1 LSFKNNLSLN
11 NKKREKKLDHIERN
25 YKIIREKMIEQMEDS
40 IRLGRTLIDTEL
52 DAGILNFVVRPLI
65 KNFYDY
71 WAKHDARSGTLKQI
85 QITLE
90 SAKKIIR
97 AGVTEDSI
105 NLILEET
112 FPIYLQ
118 GDQTFRQSNK
128 RHKNYKRLKEIA
140 KKTYL
145 SYLKQVILLLNV
157 KDNVQD
163 YADLCL
169 HAFNSKEETV
179 KILSTQLEYTDE
191 SIRIVEEDLT
201 ILNVTIGRKIIIKA
215 LRKGF
220 ELKKKEF
227 FYGIDTVY

>member
-1 LSFKNNLSLN
+1 LS
-11 NKKREKKLDHIERN
+11 HVERN
-25 YKIIREKMIEQMEDS
+25 YSIIREKMIEQMEES

-52 DAGILNFVVRPLI
+52 DAGIFNFIVKPII

-71 WAKHDARSGTLKQI
+71 WSKHDARSGTLEQI
-85 QITLE
+85 QVTLDT
-90 SAKKIIR
+90 AKQFIKND
-97 AGVTEDSI
+97 VTEDSI
-105 NLILEET
+105 GLLMEKT
-112 FPIYLQ
+112 FPRYLQ

-145 SYLKQVILLLNV
+145 SYLNQVILLLNV
-157 KDNVQD
+157 KDDVKD
-163 YADLCL
+163 YNDLCL
-169 HAFNSKEETV
+169 HAFTSKEKT
-179 KILSTQLEYTDE
+179 KRILSKQLEFTDE

-201 ILNVTIGRKIIIKA
+201 ILNVTIGRKIIIKS

-227 FYGIDTVY
+227 FEGIDTVY